1 MATIAVLGRN
11 KVTNDT
17 TLYIWCYDA
26 KQAQAIADKC
36 NKGEKFCDCAVAPQP
51 EKYTYFVDVT
61 KTFETN

>member
-17 TLYIWCYDA
+17 TLYIWCYNA
-26 KQAQAIADKC
+26 EQAQAIADKC
-36 NKGEKFCDCAVAPQP
+36 NKGEKFCASAVAPQP
-51 EKYTYFVDVT
+51 EKYTYFVGET